1 MPLLSTL
8 YSFTSVKC
16 VKSLTIDSLCH
27 FNVLNKQMFLVTL
40 YKILGK
46 ILYNIFTVFAWQKL
60 LSCVIMLNSQPSQRP
75 RAQQNTRCDNNQKR
89 TKCAI
94 AAFCPWYK
102 LIAPSFLRRCLRSVS
117 PDFFGSLRS
126 VLENFLRRGG
136 GISGKNLKK
145 SENEFGLDN
154 SASKYFFKTK

>member
-1 MPLLSTL
+1 MPSLSTL
-8 YSFTSVKC
+8 CNFTLVKC

-27 FNVLNKQMFLVTL
+27 FNVLNKQMFLATL

-46 ILYNIFTVFAWQKL
+46 ILYNIFTVFVWQKL
-60 LSCVIMLNSQPSQRP
+60 LSCVIILNSQPSQRP

-89 TKCAI
+89 TKCTI
-94 AAFCPWYK
+94 VTFCPWYR
-102 LIAPSFLRRCLRSVS
+102 LIVPSFLRRCLRSVS

-126 VLENFLRRGG
+126 VLKNFLRRGG

-154 SASKYFFKTK
+154 SDTPNFLKK